1 MIITD
6 INAQRKKGRYNL
18 FVDNVFYSGV
28 GEEAIVK
35 NGLKIGSEITKDELE
50 EVVTES
56 EERSAFEKLIS
67 LISKQMY
74 TKFEIKQKLLNY
86 GFNDSVVNSA
96 IKKAEEYG
104 YVNDELYAKL
114 LVDAKK
120 NKSKLEIKFILYK
133 KGINN
138 SIICKETEKI
148 DENQEKENAVKL
160 ADKYMKNKEINQKT
174 IAGLYGY
181 LSRKGFISSSVN
193 YALKKYK
200 FDEFEE

>member
-28 GEEAIVK
+28 GEEAVVK
-35 NGLKIGSEITKDELE
+35 NGLKIGSEITKDKLE

-120 NKSKLEIKFILYK
+120 NKSKLEIKSILYK

-138 SIICKETEKI
+138 STINKETEII
-148 DENQEKENAVKL
+148 DENQEKKNAAKH
-160 ADKYMKNKEINQKT
+160 AEKYMKNKEINQKT
-174 IAGLYGY
+174 LAGLYGF